1 MMKSIKGPLN
11 ALLTRLTG
19 PRALIEH
26 EAFHKWREVV
36 GEKIAAVTEPE
47 KIVSGVLYVRVRD
60 HVWRNE
66 LMMMSGE
73 LVERYR
79 SLMGE
84 TVVKKIKF
92 I

>member
-1 MMKSIKGPLN
+1 MKSIEGPLN

-19 PRALIEH
+19 SRALIEH
-26 EAFHKWREVV
+26 QAFHKWRDVV
-36 GEKIAAVTEPE
+36 GEKISAVTEPE

-66 LMMMSGE
+66 LMMMSEE
-73 LVERYR
+73 LVEKYR
-79 SLMGE
+79 TLMGE
-84 TVVKKIKF
+84 TVVKKIRF

>member
-1 MMKSIKGPLN
+1 MKSIEGPLN
-11 ALLTRLTG
+11 TLLKRLTG
-19 PRALIEH
+19 PRALIEYK
-26 EAFHKWREVV
+26 AFHKWQDVV

-47 KIVSGVLYVRVRD
+47 KIVSGTLYVKVRD

-73 LVERYR
+73 FVEKYR
-79 SLMGE
+79 AIMGE